1 LAALIRMRTTPP
13 FTLTLTLACALTCAR
28 TSRAAAQG
36 QAEKTETADDA
47 DQVTVHEFDPKT
59 GIDSAQARKP
69 TSVLYLNPWA
79 ILSLVGGRQPA
90 TGIGAE
96 VSAMYFPTGTW
107 KSFGY
112 GAFTQAQLY
121 DGKTGRFALG
131 GQAALA
137 NAGFELGLAFR
148 QGDDSYQSTLS
159 VHGALFISVGV
170 LVIAVRDTLPLNGF
184 VQAHMGFGS
193 ETAFTFALKLPLV
206 IFGHDKTG
214 WAFLGN

>member
-1 LAALIRMRTTPP
+1 LAALIRMRTTPL
-13 FTLTLTLACALTCAR
+13 FTLTLACALSAL
-28 TSRAAAQG
+28 TSRARAGENEAAAKDDEQG
-36 QAEKTETADDA
+36 

-59 GIDSAQARKP
+59 GVDAAQASKP
-69 TSVLYLNPWA
+69 TSVVYLNPGP
-79 ILSLVGGRQPA
+79 ILSLVGGRAPA

-112 GAFTQAQLY
+112 GAFTQAQIY
-121 DGKTGRFALG
+121 DGKTTRFALG

-137 NAGFELGLAFR
+137 NAGVELGLAFR
-148 QGDDSYQSTLS
+148 QGDDAFQSTLS
-159 VHGALFISVGV
+159 VHGAIFLSVGF

-184 VQAHMGFGS
+184 DQAHLGFGS
-193 ETAFTFALKLPLV
+193 ETAFTFAIKLPLV